1 MALKRTFGGNTILA
15 GESMW
20 DVEKTTRQLGKW
32 SYFWKILAPN
42 ENSHP
47 VEKNPG
53 DKIESGVEIVGLNSK
68 SMQELA
74 ALEEKKHQRLLVDV
88 SENYKSSSSL

>member
-1 MALKRTFGGNTILA
+1 MALKRTFGENTTLA

-20 DVEKTTRQLGKW
+20 DVEKTTRQLGKR
-32 SYFWKILAPN
+32 SYFWQILAAN

-74 ALEEKKHQRLLVDV
+74 ALEEKNIKDC
-88 SENYKSSSSL
+88 

>member
-1 MALKRTFGGNTILA
+1 MALKRTFGENTILA

-20 DVEKTTRQLGKW
+20 DVEKNHPKTGKAII
-32 SYFWKILAPN
+32 FAPN

-74 ALEEKKHQRLLVDV
+74 ALEEKNIKDF
-88 SENYKSSSSL
+88 

>member
-1 MALKRTFGGNTILA
+1 
-15 GESMW
+15 MW
-20 DVEKTTRQLGKW
+20 DVEKTTRQLGKR
-32 SYFWKILAPN
+32 SYFWQILAAN

-74 ALEEKKHQRLLVDV
+74 ALEEKNIKDC
-88 SENYKSSSSL
+88 

>member
-1 MALKRTFGGNTILA
+1 MYIFSWWSDREEIKVTDGIKADIWREYDPGGR
-15 GESMW
+15 EHVRCW
-20 DVEKTTRQLGKW
+20 KKHPTTGK
-32 SYFWKILAPN
+32 YFWKILAPN

-74 ALEEKKHQRLLVDV
+74 ALEEKNIIDC
-88 SENYKSSSSL
+88 